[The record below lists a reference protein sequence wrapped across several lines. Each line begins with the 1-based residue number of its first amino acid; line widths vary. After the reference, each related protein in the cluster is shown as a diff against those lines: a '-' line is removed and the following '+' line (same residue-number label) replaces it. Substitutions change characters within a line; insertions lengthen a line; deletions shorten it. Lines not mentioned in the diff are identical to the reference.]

1 MENIRDDIRIEEV
14 CDFLK
19 STIKVLSK
27 PRRIAIL
34 NVLINDGQCTF
45 KEIKTKTGISQ
56 GSLHEHLMELLQTEF
71 VYRTDKR
78 PMKYGYTSLV
88 DYLIFIAEGC

>member
-1 MENIRDDIRIEEV
+1 MEDIKIEKV
-14 CDFLK
+14 CDFLNGV
-19 STIKVLSK
+19 IKVLSK
-27 PRRIAIL
+27 PRRITVL
-34 NVLINDGQCTF
+34 KVLINDGECTF
-45 KEIKTKTGISQ
+45 EEIKTKTGIPQ
-56 GSLHEHLMELLQTEF
+56 GPLHEHLMELLQTEF